1 MTRSSAEIKKRAEKR
16 AMPQRS
22 KSLCIKPRL
31 AAYFLLP
38 TSCFLLLGCH
48 STPPPTPLSQ
58 LTPQQASGHQ
68 VFQTHCAQCHYDRE
82 TGPLHGPSLLSVFK
96 KPYLPSGAPATDDR
110 VTATILHGRN
120 MMPSQP
126 ALNPS
131 INPQDLPDLLSYLHT
146 L

>member
-1 MTRSSAEIKKRAEKR
+1 MPKGTSTVRTRPILALSSLI
-16 AMPQRS
+16 S
-22 KSLCIKPRL
+22 ILCSLP
-31 AAYFLLP
+31 F
-38 TSCFLLLGCH
+38 TGCH

-68 VFQTHCAQCHYDRE
+68 VFRTHCAQCHYDRE

-96 KPYLPSGAPATDDR
+96 KPYLPSGAPATDAR

-120 MMPSQP
+120 NMP
-126 ALNPS
+126 ALAN
-131 INPQDLPDLLSYLHT
+131 QLDAGDLSDILAYLHT

>member
-1 MTRSSAEIKKRAEKR
+1 
-16 AMPQRS
+16 
-22 KSLCIKPRL
+22 LRL
-31 AAYFLLP
+31 TLYYVLLTP
-38 TSCFLLLGCH
+38 YSLLLGCH

-58 LTPQQASGHQ
+58 LNPQQASGHQ

-96 KPYLPSGAPATDDR
+96 KPYLPSGAPATDAR
-110 VTATILHGRN
+110 VTATILHGRQ
-120 MMPSQP
+120 MMPPQP
-126 ALNPS
+126 TLDPA